1 MRQSDET
8 LDMALT
14 LTEVANGLEDMQK
27 VMGSVEDYEKLMDR
41 VDDLDAQLQDM
52 DVVLGEDVEMPD
64 ITDILTEVVAEEP
77 ADTTTVDLPDAPTVI
92 HKEMVAPTKQQETE
106 RVAELE

>member
-52 DVVLGEDVEMPD
+52 DVVLGEDAEMPD
-64 ITDILTEVVAEEP
+64 ITDILAGG
-77 ADTTTVDLPDAPTVI
+77 ACGHDNCRLA
-92 HKEMVAPTKQQETE
+92 
-106 RVAELE
+106 

>member
-27 VMGSVEDYEKLMDR
+27 VMDR

-52 DVVLGEDVEMPD
+52 DVVLGEDAEMPD
-64 ITDILTEVVAEEP
+64 ITDILAEVDAEEP

-106 RVAELE
+106 RVTELE

>member
-52 DVVLGEDVEMPD
+52 DVVLGED
-64 ITDILTEVVAEEP
+64 TDILAEVDAEEP

>member
-14 LTEVANGLEDMQK
+14 LTEVANGREDMQK

-52 DVVLGEDVEMPD
+52 DVVLGEDAEMPD
-64 ITDILTEVVAEEP
+64 ITDILAEVDAEEP

>member
-27 VMGSVEDYEKLMDR
+27 VMGSLEDYEKLMDR

-52 DVVLGEDVEMPD
+52 DVVLGEDAEMPD
-64 ITDILTEVVAEEP
+64 ITDILAEVDAEEP
-77 ADTTTVDLPDAPTVI
+77 ADTTTADLPDAPTVI